1 MFQESI
7 KKSFECSITKLIIKR
22 PVIAADGHTYEQ
34 GAIEEWFENKKTS
47 PLTGEPIPN
56 TNLIPNHHLKSQIE
70 GFMDSKKKGIA
81 EAIQEIKRQG
91 DVVREYDEL
100 YRSNVDKLGK
110 RARMK
115 TKEVEEL
122 KTTIEKMERD
132 IKSLHEQAG
141 TLNKQLGVARKQNA
155 KHLEMLKLC
164 MLEFVEME
172 KQLERKKS
180 VKKKSVGEELLGIW
194 EPKEGPHCRVHVV
207 EYYSKEDT
215 GYVRFDGI
223 PSHAPGGIET
233 VDEFL
238 STYKKTDMMEMT
250 WSPQSLLNLGS
261 LQSAFLNEMFG
272 RTIGEYVGTDTDTI
286 QGCVLM
292 HGPRRVVD
300 HGPRPKIVSNHQ
312 HLSPIPREGEVW
324 DETNPTYTCFDRS
337 TSIKV
342 SKFTG
347 GRVYFQYLPH
357 RGWVDSQPHD
367 LLWEQFLQDYQRKKI
382 ESTPQ
387 ELEDL
392 PELDGEDDSSDFELE

>member
-7 KKSFECSITKLIIKR
+7 KKIFECPITRLIIKR

-34 GAIEEWFENKKTS
+34 GALEDWFEKKKTS

-70 GFMDSKKKGIA
+70 AFMDAKKKGIT
-81 EAIQEIKRQG
+81 EAIKEIKRQG

-100 YRSNVDKLGK
+100 YRSDVDKLGK

-122 KTTIEKMERD
+122 KSTIEKMEED
-132 IKSLHEQAG
+132 IKSLHEQ
-141 TLNKQLGVARKQNA
+141 LSVARKQNDEL
-155 KHLEMLKLC
+155 LEKN
-164 MLEFVEME
+164 
-172 KQLERKKS
+172 KQFERKKS
-180 VKKKSVGEELLGIW
+180 VKKKSVGDWKKLLGIW
-194 EPKEGPHCRVHVV
+194 EQKEGPHCRVHVV

-233 VDEFL
+233 VDDFL

-250 WSPQSLLNLGS
+250 WSPQS
-261 LQSAFLNEMFG
+261 SAFLNEMFG
-272 RTIGEYVGTDTDTI
+272 EYVGTNTDNI
-286 QGCVLM
+286 QGCVLL
-292 HGPRRVVD
+292 HGPKRKGKMQGTNCTRD
-300 HGPRPKIVSNHQ
+300 YFSNHQ
-312 HLSPIPREGEVW
+312 HLSPVPREGEVW

-337 TSIKV
+337 TSVKV

-392 PELDGEDDSSDFELE
+392 PELDESMFDEDDSDFELE